1 MLDCEERLNEEEG
14 VRPKGCGE
22 DGEGVNG
29 NGREE
34 GRNGG
39 MRTSELG
46 RGEGP
51 NSRGVTWWYRFRS
64 QAIRVGGRRE
74 GGGGLVG
81 VSFQL
86 GAVRK
91 MPNDRRRRL
100 KGLYE
105 GRDLITA
112 QGQLLLK
119 R

>member
-22 DGEGVNG
+22 DGEEVNG
-29 NGREE
+29 NGHDE

-39 MRTSELG
+39 MHTSELG
-46 RGEGP
+46 RGAGP
-51 NSRGVTWWYRFRS
+51 NSREVAWRYVFRS
-64 QAIRVGGRRE
+64 QAIQAGGRRE
-74 GGGGLVG
+74 GAGGLVG

-91 MPNDRRRRL
+91 TPNDRRRRL
-100 KGLYE
+100 KGLHE

-112 QGQLLLK
+112 
-119 R
+119 